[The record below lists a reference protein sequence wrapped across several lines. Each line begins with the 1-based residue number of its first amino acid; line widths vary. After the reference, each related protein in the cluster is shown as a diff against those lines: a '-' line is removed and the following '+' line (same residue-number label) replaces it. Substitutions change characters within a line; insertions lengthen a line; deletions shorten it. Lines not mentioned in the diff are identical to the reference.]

1 MSFIIWMTGLPC
13 SGKTTIAKKLSQHIS
28 KLAILDGDEMRELLS
43 PNEDFSRKGINNHNK
58 KVVNL
63 AKLLLDH
70 NVPVCVPKINP
81 FVENREDARK
91 ILKNHNFIQ
100 VYIKCSLDSCE
111 KRDVRGMYKK
121 ARINEKI
128 PTVKPFDIVVLFHTL
143 EHIID
148 PVILLKNIKKLLKP
162 KGKVLVEVPNCDDFH
177 LGLNK
182 FYKEFYWERAHI
194 HYFNSKSLKTVINL
208 GGFKGI
214 KITGVQRYSIE
225 NFFHWRLK
233 NKPQMENPTYS
244 LSGELNWLDESYK
257 KYLERNLICDT
268 LISIANI

>member
-28 KLAILDGDEMRELLS
+28 NLAILDGDEMREWLS
-43 PNEDFSRKGINNHNK
+43 PNEDFSREGINDHNK

-121 ARINEKI
+121 ARVNEINNFIGIHVNYEPPINPELVVDTEKSPI
-128 PTVKPFDIVVLFHTL
+128 DNSVQ
-143 EHIID
+143 IILD
-148 PVILLKNIKKLLKP
+148 Y
-162 KGKVLVEVPNCDDFH
+162 
-177 LGLNK
+177 LNENK
-182 FYKEFYWERAHI
+182 M
-194 HYFNSKSLKTVINL
+194 
-208 GGFKGI
+208 I
-214 KITGVQRYSIE
+214 KI
-225 NFFHWRLK
+225 
-233 NKPQMENPTYS
+233 
-244 LSGELNWLDESYK
+244 
-257 KYLERNLICDT
+257 
-268 LISIANI
+268 